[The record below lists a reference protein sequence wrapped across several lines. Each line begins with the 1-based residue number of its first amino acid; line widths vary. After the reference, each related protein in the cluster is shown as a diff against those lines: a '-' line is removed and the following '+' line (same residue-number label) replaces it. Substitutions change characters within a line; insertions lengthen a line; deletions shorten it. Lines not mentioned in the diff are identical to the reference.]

1 MDLKETYN
9 QIAEDWNQDHLKDDW
24 FLVGI
29 NKYLSLF
36 KPGALLLDIGCAGG
50 LKVDYMIKR
59 GFKVV
64 GVDFSEKMIE
74 IAKRDVPEGEF
85 YTLGLEDVDQL
96 KGEFDGISLMA
107 VLLHVPKQ
115 DVPKRLIKI
124 VEKLKKGGYLYI
136 SVKEIRA
143 GNAAEEIKT
152 ENDYGY
158 DYQRFFSY
166 FTTEEVEKYMKDLGL
181 EIVFSDVS
189 LSGKTNWIQV
199 IGKK

>member
-29 NKYLSLF
+29 NKYLSLL
-36 KPGALLLDIGCAGG
+36 KQGDSLLDIGCAGG
-50 LKVDYMIKR
+50 LKVDYMIKK
-59 GFKVV
+59 GFKVT
-64 GVDFSEKMIE
+64 GIDFSEKMIE
-74 IAKRDVPEGEF
+74 IAKREVPAGEF

-96 KGEFDGISLMA
+96 KGEYDGISLMA
-107 VLLHVPKQ
+107 VLLHVPKK
-115 DVPKRLIKI
+115 DAFERLIKI
-124 VEKLKKGGYLYI
+124 VEKLKKGGYLYV

-143 GNAAEEIKT
+143 GNAQEEIKT

-166 FTTEEVEKYMKDLGL
+166 FSQEEVEKYFKDLGL
-181 EIVFSDVS
+181 EIVYSDVS